1 MFEAITDSSNQ
12 APPAGL
18 IQLRRRTD
26 GSSSITRQ
34 AAINNKQHLDR
45 IARDPRFSHFTRIP
59 ARIIRCLDH
68 FHIQC
73 DRIAAGRI
81 LRAYYIFIAVVDSA
95 IDSGE
100 SQTADIVFEHLA
112 NPIPPNQPELSDVAL
127 ITQHLR
133 LQLDESVSLKF
144 QHQLRWLHETVRQE
158 RNAVSIEAYV
168 DVRRAV
174 GQLTAD
180 LSYLLISPLFEVEA
194 SDLRTFMQQV
204 GSVGCLID
212 SMIDLRA
219 DQRHGLVSFTPTRR
233 AYIKLTLAALREG
246 LSIGVRHPRLVGL
259 FTQAILDNLRD
270 RFIASSASMIGR
282 QEQVRIR

>member
-1 MFEAITDSSNQ
+1 MFEAITDPSNQ

-18 IQLRRRTD
+18 IQLRRRSD
-26 GSSSITRQ
+26 GSSPITRQ
-34 AAINNKQHLDR
+34 VTVDDRNHFDR

-59 ARIIRCLDH
+59 ARIIRCLDY
-68 FHIQC
+68 FHIHC

-81 LRAYYIFIAVVDSA
+81 LEAYYIFIAVVDSA

-127 ITQHLR
+127 ITHHLR
-133 LQLDESVSLKF
+133 LQLEESVSLKF
-144 QHQLRWLHETVRQE
+144 RHQLRLLHETVRQE
-158 RNAVSIEAYV
+158 RNAVSIGAYV
-168 DVRRAV
+168 EIRKAV

-180 LSYLLISPLFEVEA
+180 LSYLLISPFLEGEA
-194 SDLRTFMQQV
+194 KALRTFMQQV
-204 GSVGCLID
+204 GAVGCLID
-212 SMIDLRA
+212 SMIDLHA
-219 DQRHGLVSFTPTRR
+219 DQRHGLVSFTPTSSD
-233 AYIKLTLAALREG
+233 YVKLTLAALREG

-270 RFIASSASMIGR
+270 RFIASSASMIDQ
-282 QEQVRIR
+282 QERIRIR